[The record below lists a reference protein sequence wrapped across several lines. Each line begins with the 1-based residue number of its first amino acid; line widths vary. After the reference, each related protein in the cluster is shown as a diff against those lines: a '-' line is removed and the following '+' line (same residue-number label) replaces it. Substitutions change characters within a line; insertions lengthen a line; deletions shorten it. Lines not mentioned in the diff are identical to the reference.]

1 MTDINEKLA
10 RFTNTILTE
19 ASAEASALE
28 QKQSEYHKRQLRLVE
43 AEASTDANAYYNMQK
58 SRILAEAVRALSQ
71 HKLEHKKSLALQRE
85 LMAQHVFARVS
96 GLITE
101 FTQSLDYHLWL
112 QTKLTEILSK
122 NTDCRIL
129 QIDLRSEDFPLRS
142 DLMAFTGGKDVLFRE
157 GAFRMGGLS
166 VEFPEK
172 KLCFDAT
179 FDTAFSELEG
189 HFSQLCKMPFSV

>member
-142 DLMAFTGGKDVLFRE
+142 DLMAFTRE
-157 GAFRMGGLS
+157 SAHQNQKS
-166 VEFPEK
+166 K
-172 KLCFDAT
+172 T
-179 FDTAFSELEG
+179 
-189 HFSQLCKMPFSV
+189 